1 MIKVLKNAKIFS
13 PKYLGKKDILILK
26 DKIALIDEEVDFK
39 TSSMEIKVFDVTGK
53 IILPG
58 FIDSHVHISGGGGE
72 GGFSS
77 RTPEINLSQL
87 IRAGITTVVGCLG
100 TDGITRSLENLFAKA
115 KALEEEGLTTFM
127 FTGSYAVPPLTI
139 TGSIVKDLVLID
151 KVIGVGEIAIS
162 DHRSTQPT
170 LDEIKKVVS
179 SARLGGL
186 LSNKAGVVNFHVGSG
201 EAGINYLFEIAKNT
215 EIPIVNL
222 YPTHMNRNRNLL
234 FQGIEFAKMG
244 GFFDL
249 TTSYSTKEGKD
260 RTVGFLRE
268 CFENKVIDNVTLT
281 SDGQGSLP
289 KFGSSG
295 SFMGL
300 KIGEV
305 SSLYEIVRE
314 VVNNGYIPLEE
325 AIKTITLNPSKV
337 LKLKSKGQIK
347 KNFDADLVIINEDLE
362 IESVMSRG
370 EFLMFEKS
378 LVKSGTFEQ

>member
-1 MIKVLKNAKIFS
+1 MIKLLKNVKVFS
-13 PKYLGKKDILILK
+13 PKFIGKKDVLILK
-26 DKIALIDEEVDFK
+26 DKIALIDEKIDFQ
-39 TSSMEIKVFDVTGK
+39 TSSMEIKVFDFSGK
-53 IILPG
+53 TILPG

-72 GGFSS
+72 GGFSK

-100 TDGITRSLENLFAKA
+100 TDGITRSLENLLAKA
-115 KALEEEGLTTFM
+115 KALEEEGLTTFIY
-127 FTGSYAVPPLTI
+127 TGSYAVPPITF
-139 TGSIVKDLVLID
+139 TGSITKDLVLID

-170 LDEIKKVVS
+170 LDEIKKIVS
-179 SARLGGL
+179 NARVGGL

-201 EAGINYLFEIAKNT
+201 KDGINYLFELVKIT

-222 YPTHMNRNRNLL
+222 YPTHMNRNKTLL

-249 TTSYSTKEGKD
+249 TTSYSTNEGKD
-260 RTVGFLRE
+260 RTIAFLKE
-268 CFENKVIDNVTLT
+268 CFDNKVIDNVTLT

-289 KFGSSG
+289 KFDSNGN
-295 SFMGL
+295 FVGL

-305 SSLYEIVRE
+305 SSLFEIVRE
-314 VVNNGYIPLEE
+314 TFNRGYIPLEE
-325 AIKTITLNPSKV
+325 AIKTITINPAKV

-347 KNFDADLVIINEDLE
+347 KNFDADLVILNKDLE
-362 IESVMSRG
+362 IEFVMSRG
-370 EFLMFEKS
+370 EFLMFEKG
-378 LVKSGTFEQ
+378 LVKRGAFE